1 MLFDNV
7 FLFFAVR
14 IFRLSGQLYRV
25 LEFLSV
31 GVQVDRLHLVGKC
44 HLLLIRHLHGQC
56 SGRRVQAHLCR
67 CNRRVKAVSVA
78 DKAGALRKH
87 IGQCKLVAAVQIQS
101 VRIDHDLIGN
111 KIACSKILFRHVL
124 LRNDL
129 IVYFNFFFGS
139 LQLRTILAH
148 YRSNILVLGCPV
160 VFVCCRRYRQFG
172 FIADNNIVAAD
183 SLQIIPR
190 IPIFELLRY
199 VNIDLFFIT
208 G

>member
-101 VRIDHDLIGN
+101 IRVDYDLIGN
-111 KIACSKILFRHVL
+111 KIACKILVRHVL

-129 IVYFNFFFGS
+129 IFYTNLLFSS

-160 VFVCCRRYRQFG
+160 GFVCCRRFRQFG
-172 FIADNNIVAAD
+172 FIGDNNIVAAD
-183 SLQIIPR
+183 SLQIIPL
-190 IPIFELLRY
+190 ILIFELLRY